1 MEITEKKISIIGL
14 GYVGL
19 PLAVE
24 FGKRTKT
31 IGYDINEQRINNL
44 KLNQDSTNEVGS
56 ADIKSAKK
64 LIFSNNAEDIRD
76 SDIYIITVPTPIDEN
91 KHPDL
96 SLVKSASKTVG
107 SIIKK
112 GDLVIYES
120 TVYPGA
126 TEEICIP
133 ILEASSNLT
142 INEDFLVGYSPERI
156 NPGDKNHRIIN
167 IVKVTSG
174 SNDQAAKYVD
184 HLYQSIIPVGTH
196 MVSSI
201 RIAET
206 AKVIENTQ
214 RDLNIALM
222 NELSIICKKMG
233 LDTTDVIEAAAT
245 KWNFSNFKPGLV
257 GGHCIGVDPYYL
269 TYKAN
274 KIGHNPKVIL
284 SGRSINDEMGDLVGQ
299 QIIDHLE
306 NKGKAAKD
314 SQIII
319 LGLTFKQN
327 VPDLRNSKVLDV
339 YRFLDQKKCNIQI
352 HDSLADTDE
361 VKKLYKMDMTV
372 YDALAPSDLVLLAV
386 AHQEYIDGGWEAMK
400 MLVNNKNGIVF
411 DVMSKLPRKDKPEE
425 IELIRL

>member
-24 FGKRTKT
+24 FGKKTET
-31 IGYDINEQRINNL
+31 IGYDINQKRINEL
-44 KLNQDSTNEVGS
+44 KLNQDVTNEVDS
-56 ADIKSAKK
+56 SDIKSAKN
-64 LIFSNNAEDIRD
+64 LIFSNNTQDIYD
-76 SDIYIITVPTPIDEN
+76 SDIYIITVPTPINEN

-96 SLVKSASKTVG
+96 SLVKSASKIVG

-112 GDLVIYES
+112 GSLVIYES

-133 ILEASSNLT
+133 ILEASSNLK

-156 NPGDKNHRIIN
+156 NPGDKNHRIVD

-174 SNDQAAKYVD
+174 SNDQAAEYVD
-184 HLYQSIIPVGTH
+184 RLYQSIIPVGTH
-196 MVSSI
+196 MVSNI
-201 RIAET
+201 KIAET

-222 NELSIICKKMG
+222 NELSIICKKLG

-245 KWNFSNFKPGLV
+245 KWNFSPFKPGLV

-284 SGRSINDEMGDLVGQ
+284 SGRSINDEMGELVGQ

-306 NKGKAAKD
+306 NKGKTAKN
-314 SQIII
+314 SQITI

-339 YRFLDQKKCNIQI
+339 YQFLDKRKCNIQI
-352 HDSLADTDE
+352 HDPLADKDE
-361 VKKLYKMDMTV
+361 VKRLYKIDMTA
-372 YDALAPSDLVLLAV
+372 YDALTPSDVVLLAV
-386 AHQEYIDGGWEAMK
+386 AHREYIDAGWKAIEI
-400 MLVNNKNGIVF
+400 LVSNKNGIVF
-411 DVMSKLPRKDKPEE
+411 DVMSKLPRKYKPEK